1 MKLKTTAILA
11 AALLSTQVC
20 AATMSSDGQGN
31 TAKNAATNA
40 MLKTERDRLSYTIGV
55 DIGENL
61 QAQSMDISPDIL
73 ARGIKDATGGKALLM
88 SKDAM
93 QKTLQS
99 FQEKMVAQQKRQIK
113 EQSDKNSQQGEAFL
127 SKNKGKKDVVTLDS
141 GLQYKVLEKG
151 KGASPKK
158 DDFVTVEYEG
168 RLLNGQVFD
177 STYKRG
183 KPINFQVSQVITG
196 WQEALQ
202 KMKPGSTWE
211 LYIPSNLA
219 YGDRG
224 LGGPIG
230 PNETL
235 IFKVHLISVGK
246 DDKKSG

>member
-1 MKLKTTAILA
+1 MKLKTTVILA
-11 AALLSTQVC
+11 AALLSTQVV
-20 AATMSSDGQGN
+20 AATMSSDGAGGA
-31 TAKNAATNA
+31 AKATNSI
-40 MLKTERDRLSYTIGV
+40 LKTERDRLSYTIGV

-61 QAQSMDISPDIL
+61 RAQSMEINPDML
-73 ARGIKDATGGKALLM
+73 ARGIKDATGNKDLLM
-88 SKDAM
+88 TKDAM
-93 QKTLQS
+93 QKTLQG
-99 FQEKMVAQQKRQIK
+99 FQEKMVAKQKKELQ
-113 EQSDKNSQQGEAFL
+113 EQSTKNSTEGEAFL
-127 SKNKGKKDVVTLDS
+127 AKNKAKKGVVTLSS
-141 GLQYKVLEKG
+141 GLQYKVLEAG
-151 KGASPKK
+151 KGSSPKK

-202 KMKPGSTWE
+202 KMKPGATWE

-235 IFKVHLISVGK
+235 IFKVHLIAVGK
-246 DDKKSG
+246 DDKKPA